1 MLQVVA
7 ATVLFAVPIRFFGL
21 KLPEPVFM
29 MAPTFAWAM
38 IRPSFLAPFG
48 VLLMGLFLDVF
59 WGGPI
64 GLWGLSLLVAYG
76 IVLLARNMLA
86 GQSKPMM
93 WAWYVAASGIAM
105 VSAVLF
111 TRLDVHASPSWIA
124 VGWQLLATAILY
136 PFADRLIDRFED
148 ADVRFR

>member
-1 MLQVVA
+1 MLQMMAV
-7 ATVLFAVPIRFFGL
+7 TVLFAVPVRLFGL
-21 KLPEPVFM
+21 QLPEPVFM

-38 IRPSFLAPFG
+38 IRPSVLAPFG

-59 WGGPI
+59 WGAPI

-76 IVLLARNMLA
+76 AVLLARNMLA

-93 WAWYVAASGIAM
+93 WAWYGAACAIAMLSGI
-105 VSAVLF
+105 LF
-111 TRLDVHASPSWIA
+111 IRLDVHASPSWIA
-124 VGWQLLATAILY
+124 VAWQLLATVILY